1 MFPELEQARAH
12 LTPFP
17 GRYWIAG
24 GWAVDL
30 HAGSQTRVHKDV
42 EIAIARQDQ
51 SLLWQLPDLARI
63 DYIETR
69 VAKPWN
75 GEEIKLPVHEV
86 YCHFNAGYI
95 LEILLNEFDE
105 TSWLYRRN
113 KKINLPRD
121 KFPPNGAPLPLEIVL
136 LFKSAPLRDID
147 EHDFTVAL
155 PLLSNREK
163 TWLHDAVALENVRH
177 PWLAR
182 L

>member
-75 GEEIKLPVHEV
+75 GEEIKYALKQEAICELLVLKYRVCVEDGLPDYDVRE
-86 YCHFNAGYI
+86 
-95 LEILLNEFDE
+95 
-105 TSWLYRRN
+105 
-113 KKINLPRD
+113 
-121 KFPPNGAPLPLEIVL
+121 
-136 LFKSAPLRDID
+136 RDI
-147 EHDFTVAL
+147 
-155 PLLSNREK
+155 P
-163 TWLHDAVALENVRH
+163 
-177 PWLAR
+177 
-182 L
+182 